1 MQVRKYEDSP
11 QVGRSGPWGFNPHSP
26 TSPSYQEV
34 ERELVN
40 RSLKVGESF
49 EDLRRKMVGFESVG
63 YKAAKE
69 LHAEDSQEQLAAELK
84 LSAAA
89 AAGEPALKP
98 LPLERT
104 DSARG
109 SPEFR
114 QAASTSQ
121 DGAVPSDDQQDTA
134 PVQFRCAPARRCI
147 RHAPWTFIALTL
159 LCGGPAIVLKKKL
172 MKYATR
178 AHIQLTFYALTI
190 HALKREPLA
199 RTMHGMQLNIFPQ
212 R

>member
-1 MQVRKYEDSP
+1 MLSFFLFYRAISP
-11 QVGRSGPWGFNPHSP
+11 QVGGSGPWGFNPHSP

-89 AAGEPALKP
+89 AAGEAALKP

-109 SPEFR
+109 SPELR
-114 QAASTSQ
+114 
-121 DGAVPSDDQQDTA
+121 
-134 PVQFRCAPARRCI
+134 
-147 RHAPWTFIALTL
+147 
-159 LCGGPAIVLKKKL
+159 
-172 MKYATR
+172 
-178 AHIQLTFYALTI
+178 
-190 HALKREPLA
+190 
-199 RTMHGMQLNIFPQ
+199 
-212 R
+212 